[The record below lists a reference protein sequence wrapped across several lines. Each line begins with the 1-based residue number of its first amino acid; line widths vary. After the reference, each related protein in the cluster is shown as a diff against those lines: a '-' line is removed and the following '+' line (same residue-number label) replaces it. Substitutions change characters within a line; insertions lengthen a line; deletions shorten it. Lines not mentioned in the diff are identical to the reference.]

1 MKFTDLL
8 ANFGSSWPEEL
19 VNTSW
24 PPTADVE
31 GLLAQIDSAIELHD
45 AAADIGED
53 GTVTLAATLKIT
65 TGSAPADTQLVSR
78 LFPSMRFVFRPP
90 LDWSSDFR
98 CSLARDGTV
107 TLQVDTLPLD
117 VLVPPDLLAAHP
129 DETQRGADT
138 KITLSISADP
148 TVISRD
154 FALTLEAAGDLRLE
168 PHFPIS
174 IGPCTLMGVPM
185 RAVHEM
191 LLVASPRRANKL
203 YHWVV
208 RDLDPDL
215 FFFDCGGL
223 GFGGMEFDF
232 ATPDGNLAEIRKAAH
247 IRPDAELVIED
258 VVIPAVFFPPLP
270 QHGTLG
276 LRRSLAP
283 GQSLESFLSFDTAP
297 IQFALGNS
305 ATLFFDQLYF
315 KTPPA
320 GTPLIQ
326 GLSLEAGIA
335 VSFGDDG
342 QNDDWDFSLG
352 LIDGDV
358 LRVSV
363 ARKPPSPT
371 ADGLPI
377 LDLDVWAAT
386 VAIIRARFG
395 LSLSALQK
403 PDVDAGKA
411 IQALGDILIREK
423 PDTEASPV
431 KIKTEDG
438 KPFELALVD
447 VGWDRGSISG
457 SILKQKDLTLTM
469 GPFALELHEAG
480 FVAEDGATY
489 ISLSGGIRQSTDPF
503 TGRVFFERL
512 RGRLAGNP
520 DAASFKIGGF
530 GASLEIKNTITIEV
544 HGSYRNEVLT
554 DGTRLKEFG
563 LGGKLTIFAAKKQWG
578 LSLDVYW
585 GTRTAVSG
593 DPLNYRLLQSVLFG
607 AIPMGPVE
615 LRQIE
620 LLYGDNIQPKLS
632 PDPAAVGQLKYYPW
646 LKKSR
651 PTALP
656 EDRGLT
662 AWKPVKDT
670 WAFGA
675 GFGISFTGCGT
686 LCLATAFVLGFDG
699 EEETT
704 ASGLI
709 VVLEL
714 KILGKD
720 KPIAVGVFEYDF
732 RTDVWLVQLIVDI
745 KLQELIKNFP
755 QDLKVQIGG
764 TITVGNKPGLVA
776 VGRIDNQDTWLAAKI
791 DIKLDSLATLRMR
804 IALVFEWLES
814 QYVGGGFMFSI
825 SVETKIG
832 PMKLKGWGSLV
843 VLLRYMLSGT
853 NDYVA
858 RIQFDMG
865 FAIVLFGFLKF
876 GISMSLLADWLAH
889 APDYFLF
896 RATFRLETPWFMP
909 DFSVTVEC
917 TSGELQPAARP
928 MLSGAMMD
936 ASARSVVGT
945 RPMRVQR
952 IDGLPGGDQPQLQA
966 LLTLPGNATLWQG
979 QAVPVPLDATIEI
992 QFSPMLADRVGIG
1005 QTNADLGR
1013 QVTGDGNMSIEA
1025 VYELTAV
1032 EVRRRPRGT
1041 STWQVV
1047 ESFASA
1053 ADPRKGRWA
1062 WDADTRTGGETAP
1075 KKLLYNGST
1084 PFTVAEDD
1092 PLADAEILDENPGF
1106 PCCLRRNPDVAR
1118 LDFHDEPQGAYPLGF
1133 LRTLRFVRRATPAPI
1148 RARLA
1153 ACSIRPPAQ
1162 PASGVPRIASF
1173 TAGLPI
1179 SLNAEEDL
1187 AEITISFAT
1196 VARTLTIAFIARDD
1210 EGEIVDRIEKTL
1222 NGNTAFQTLIVKPE
1236 KVFRSLDV
1244 RVETNASPDSTDPK
1258 LFAAVEV
1265 DFIEALFEAD
1275 RARAEDDRLRC
1286 DRIDTDGH
1294 GSKAPFLPQH
1304 EYEIALTTR
1313 VSIRHTTT
1321 SFETRTMVERASF
1334 ITGGIPGLNETS
1346 EPGLEMRPYV
1356 VNRPPGG
1363 RGRVYRNEA
1372 VHLVLSPDLRLFGP
1386 GASGDD
1392 EQGFRYPVTLTVGT
1406 RFDSRPEA
1414 AAEGSSFES
1423 NDWFVDHRGT
1433 GGGLIVA
1440 TPLHDL
1446 ILALS
1451 PGGLRRRYQVLSQTS
1466 GGTCPPDDVWTE
1478 PRPRLGVEPFDA
1490 AGRPLWQA
1498 RSGYHAAMRPA
1509 GSPVVDRSPFEA
1521 ADLTAFRA
1529 TTGAWT
1535 VEDGVLRAEAAS
1547 TGRFGEPDWDSLSLQ
1562 VTGSVAASG
1571 HLSASVL
1578 IAATNPGGGLRFTVS
1593 ANADGSATLAAQPLA
1608 GGPAIDSRAIG
1619 ALPETVCLRVD
1630 VFADR
1635 VRATAAGVTVGVDR
1649 GTETS
1654 GVCELGAAQAG
1665 IASLSVRGL
1674 EMYGFDFDT
1683 SRYDS
1688 FAAHIAT
1695 ASALGQLPVAGAEDS
1710 LAAVLARLGGEISA
1724 AMSPTAADSD
1734 RERVF
1739 GEAVRSLAVPLREA
1753 PERVHLDLATA
1764 GADRWFVLESPE
1776 PIDLVEE
1783 VTLDMRRRVPLPPI
1797 DPALVAKVRAALAD
1811 LFQPG
1816 PLPLPPT
1823 HPPLDPTRRPAPSPL
1838 VRDAERLGPR
1848 AKAALTGRQPLNPR
1862 PIPGA
1867 RPFISVELVGT
1878 RFVITLLTTHAT
1890 TTRPATG
1897 FTRAEILA
1905 LRGVTLF
1912 FDRAGRLVDWTRPDD
1927 AEWRAV
1933 GLTTIQNADGTHVLL
1948 FPQGGLPSG
1957 DYRLQFEITRRWFE
1971 TTAPISADN
1980 AYQDETTLTFSV
1992 P

>member
-1 MKFTDLL
+1 MKFTDLF

-19 VNTSW
+19 ANTSW
-24 PPTADVE
+24 PPTEDVT

-45 AAADIGED
+45 AAADVGGD
-53 GTVTLAATLKIT
+53 GTVTLTATLKIT
-65 TGSAPADTQLVSR
+65 TGSAPAEIQLVSR

-107 TLQVDTLPLD
+107 TLQIDTLPLD

-129 DETQRGADT
+129 DESQRGADT
-138 KITLSISADP
+138 RITLSISADP

-191 LLVASPRRANKL
+191 VLIAAPRRANKL

-208 RDLDPDL
+208 RDLDPAL

-232 ATPDGNLAEIRKAAH
+232 TTADGNLSEIRKAAH

-270 QHGTLG
+270 QHGSIG
-276 LRRSLAP
+276 LRRSLQP
-283 GQSLESFLSFDTAP
+283 GESLESHLSFTTAP
-297 IQFALGNS
+297 IQFPLGNS

-326 GLSLEAGIA
+326 GLTLEAGIA

-342 QNDDWDFSLG
+342 QNEDWDFSLG

-371 ADGLPI
+371 TDGLPI
-377 LDLDVWAAT
+377 LDLDVWFA
-386 VAIIRARFG
+386 VVNIIRARFG
-395 LSLSALQK
+395 LSLTALQAR
-403 PDVDAGKA
+403 DVETGKA

-423 PDTEASPV
+423 PDTESSPV
-431 KIKTEDG
+431 KVKTEDG

-457 SILKQKDLTLTM
+457 SIVKQKDLTLTM

-489 ISLSGGIRQSTDPF
+489 ISLSGGIRQTTDPF

-530 GASLEIKNTITIEV
+530 GASLEVKNTVTIEV
-544 HGSYRNEVLT
+544 HGAYRNQVLA

-563 LGGKLTIFAAKKQWG
+563 LGGKITIFVAKKQWG

-585 GTRTAVSG
+585 GSRIPVTAPQI
-593 DPLNYRLLQSVLFG
+593 DYRLFQAVLFG
-607 AIPMGPVE
+607 AIPMGPIE

-620 LLYGDNIQPKLS
+620 ALYADDLQPKLS
-632 PDPAAVGQLKYYPW
+632 PEPAAVGQLKYYPW

-662 AWKPVKDT
+662 AWKPVQDT

-675 GFGISFTGCGT
+675 GFGVSFTGCGE
-686 LCLATAFVLGFDG
+686 LCLATAFVLGFEG
-699 EEETT
+699 KEETT

-709 VVLEL
+709 VVVEL
-714 KILGKD
+714 QLLGKD

-732 RTDVWLVQLIVDI
+732 RSDAWIMQLIVDI
-745 KLQELIKNFP
+745 KLQDLIENFP
-755 QDLKVQIGG
+755 SDLKVRIGG
-764 TITVGNKPGLVA
+764 TVTIGNKPGLVA
-776 VGRIDNQDTWLAAKI
+776 VGRIDSQDTWLGAKL
-791 DIKLDSLATLRMR
+791 DLQLDSLSTLRIR
-804 IALVFEWLES
+804 IAVCFEWLES
-814 QYVGGGFMFSI
+814 QYVGGGFLFSL
-825 SVETKIG
+825 SAESKLG

-843 VLLRYMLSGT
+843 VLLRFMLSGT
-853 NDYVA
+853 NDFVA
-858 RIQFDMG
+858 RLSFDMG
-865 FAIVLFGFLKF
+865 FAIVLFGFLRF

-889 APDYFLF
+889 APHFFVF

-917 TSGELQPAARP
+917 HRGTLQPAARP
-928 MLSGAMMD
+928 MLSGAMLD
-936 ASARSVVGT
+936 ASARSVAGT

-952 IDGLPGGDQPQLQA
+952 IDGLDGGAQPQLQA
-966 LLTLPGNATLWQG
+966 LQALPSEATVWKG

-992 QFSPMLADRVGIG
+992 QFSPMLADGVGIG
-1005 QTNADLGR
+1005 QTNPDLGR
-1013 QVTGDGNMSIEA
+1013 QITGDGTMSIEA
-1025 VYELTAV
+1025 VYELIAV
-1032 EVRRRPRGT
+1032 EVRRRPLG
-1041 STWQVV
+1041 STPWQVV
-1047 ESFASA
+1047 EGFAGA
-1053 ADPRKGRWA
+1053 GDARKGRWA
-1062 WDADTRTGGETAP
+1062 WDEDTRTGGETAP

-1092 PLADAEILDENPGF
+1092 PLADAEILDQNPGF
-1106 PCCLRRNPDVAR
+1106 PCCLRRDPDVAR
-1118 LDFHDEPQGAYPLGF
+1118 IDFHDERMGAYPLGF
-1133 LRTLRFVRRATPAPI
+1133 QRTLRFVRRGTPAPM
-1148 RARLA
+1148 RARVA
-1153 ACSIRPPAQ
+1153 ACSIRPPAL
-1162 PASGVPRIASF
+1162 PVSDVPRIAGF
-1173 TAGLPI
+1173 TPGVAI
-1179 SLNAEEDL
+1179 SLTAEEDL
-1187 AEITISFAT
+1187 AEISISFAT
-1196 VARTLTIAFIARDD
+1196 VARTLVVSFTARDD

-1222 NGNTAFQTLIVKPE
+1222 AGNTAFQAVTVKPNT
-1236 KVFRSLDV
+1236 VFRSLDITS
-1244 RVETNASPDSTDPK
+1244 ETPTPSDTTNIK
-1258 LFAAVEV
+1258 LFAVLEV
-1265 DFIEALFEAD
+1265 DWIEALLEAD
-1275 RARAEDDRLRC
+1275 RVHAENDRLRC

-1294 GSKAPFLPQH
+1294 GVKAPFLPHH

-1313 VSIRHTTT
+1313 VQVRHTTT
-1321 SFETRTMVERASF
+1321 SFETRTITERAGF

-1346 EPGLEMRPYV
+1346 EPGLELRRYV
-1356 VNRPPGG
+1356 ASRPPGG
-1363 RGRVYRNEA
+1363 RGRVYRDER

-1386 GASGDD
+1386 GAGGDD
-1392 EQGFRYPVTLTVGT
+1392 EAGFRYPVTLTVGT
-1406 RFDSRPEA
+1406 RFNTRPDATAEA
-1414 AAEGSSFES
+1414 SSFAS
-1423 NDWFVDHRGT
+1423 RDWFVDHRGT
-1433 GGGLIVA
+1433 GGGLVVA
-1440 TPLHDL
+1440 TPLHDV

-1451 PGGLRRRYQVLSQTS
+1451 EGGLRRRYQVVSQTS

-1478 PRPRLGVEPFDA
+1478 PRPRLGVQPFDS
-1490 AGRPLWQA
+1490 AGRPLWQP

-1509 GSPVVDRSPFEA
+1509 GGPVVERAPFEA
-1521 ADLTAFRA
+1521 ADLSAFSA

-1535 VEDGVLRAEAAS
+1535 LEAGLLRADAAA
-1547 TGRFGEPDWDSLSLQ
+1547 TGRFGEPDWDSYALQ
-1562 VTGSVAASG
+1562 LTGSVEPSG
-1571 HLSASVL
+1571 HLSAAVL
-1578 IAATNPGGGLRFTVS
+1578 IAAANPGGGLRFTVT
-1593 ANADGSATLAAQPLA
+1593 ANPDGSATLAAQPLS
-1608 GGPAIDSRAIG
+1608 GGPVTASEIIG
-1619 ALPETVCLRVD
+1619 TVPETVCLRVE

-1649 GTETS
+1649 GTAAP
-1654 GVCELGAAQAG
+1654 GLCEIGAARAG
-1665 IASLSVRGL
+1665 IVSLMVCGL

-1683 SRYDS
+1683 SRYTS
-1688 FAAHIAT
+1688 FADHIAT
-1695 ASALGQLPVAGAEDS
+1695 AGALGQLPVSGVEDS
-1710 LAAVLARLGGEISA
+1710 LAAVLVRLGGEIAA
-1724 AMSPTAADSD
+1724 AMHPTAPDSD

-1739 GEAVRSLAVPLREA
+1739 GDVVRSLAVPLREA
-1753 PERVHLDLATA
+1753 PDQAHLDLASA

-1783 VTLDMRRRVPLPPI
+1783 VTLDLRRRVPLPPI
-1797 DPALVAKVRAALAD
+1797 DPALIAKVRAALAD
-1811 LFQPG
+1811 LFRPDPFPQ
-1816 PLPLPPT
+1816 PPT
-1823 HPPLDPTRRPAPSPL
+1823 RPPFDPTRRPVAAPLNRAS
-1838 VRDAERLGPR
+1838 EHLGRR
-1848 AKAALTGRQPLNPR
+1848 AQAALSGRHPLGLR
-1862 PIPGA
+1862 PIRGA
-1867 RPFISVELVGT
+1867 RAFVSVDLVGN
-1878 RFVITLLTTHAT
+1878 RFVITSLTTRLT

-1897 FTRAEILA
+1897 FSRAEVLA
-1905 LRGVTLF
+1905 LRGVTLV

-1927 AEWRAV
+1927 SEWQAV
-1933 GLTTIQNADGTHVLL
+1933 ALTTIQNADGTKALL
-1948 FPQGGLPSG
+1948 IPQGALPTG
-1957 DYRLQFEITRRWFE
+1957 EYRLKFAITRRWFD
-1971 TTAPISADN
+1971 TIAPVGPDN
-1980 AYQDETTLTFSV
+1980 AYQDQATVVFTV
-1992 P
+1992 